1 MAEVTHSLS
10 VIIRNK
16 QVSSY
21 PTKNGRYYPHT
32 YSQLIFDNEERIY
45 NGEKTVSLTSC
56 AKKTAQPHVKE

>member
-45 NGEKTVSLTSC
+45 NGEKTVSLTSDVGK
-56 AKKTAQPHVKE
+56 AGEAHVNQ